1 MSKEPKEQR
10 ESGAEDEAGDD
21 GKVEG
26 RVFAAVDDVAR
37 ETAEAQGELAAKV
50 KESADND
57 QEDAKNEEHTAEFA
71 EGVHERDS
79 RRNEAKK

>member
-1 MSKEPKEQR
+1 
-10 ESGAEDEAGDD
+10 
-21 GKVEG
+21 
-26 RVFAAVDDVAR
+26 VFAAVDDVAR

-57 QEDAKNEEHTAEFA
+57 QEDAKNEEHAAEFA